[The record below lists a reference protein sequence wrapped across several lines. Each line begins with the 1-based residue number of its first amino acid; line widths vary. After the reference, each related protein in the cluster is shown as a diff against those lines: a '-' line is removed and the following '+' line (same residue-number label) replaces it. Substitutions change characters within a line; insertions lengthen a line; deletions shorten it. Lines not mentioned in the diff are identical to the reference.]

1 MDRIKFKVNGVEYSV
16 GNDISSDVMLLDYL
30 RSRLQLR
37 GTKYM
42 CREGGCGACMVT
54 ASKSLGAPHAAV
66 NSCLVSI
73 GSCDGWDIT
82 TIEGLGNRKIGY
94 HPIQKTLAEHN
105 GSQCGYC
112 TSGWVM
118 SMHGLLETKKH
129 VTMLEVEKSF
139 GSNIC
144 RCTGYR
150 PILEAFKRFATDTPK
165 ERRIMDIEDLQI
177 CRKSG
182 RQCKKSACDDA
193 DDWCFV
199 QNDDFHEVKVKRIE
213 LADGKIWFKPKVLQD
228 VFDILKTEGLSSYM
242 LVGGNTAKG
251 AVPISD
257 YPRVLIDI
265 SSLQD
270 LKTVTYDQN
279 LIVGAGMTLTE
290 FMEVLKTASET
301 EFFGYLAK
309 IYSHVDLVAHIPVR
323 NVGTIAGNLMIKH
336 QTTSFPSDIFL
347 LLTTVD
353 AQLTIM
359 DINGTSQTVTM
370 EAFLK
375 LDMSGK
381 VIVNVMLPPLSNEY
395 KFFSYKLMPRAQSTH
410 AIVNIGCLY
419 QVDATNVV
427 QRARIVYGGLSSN
440 FVRAIATE
448 TLLVGKSLFTN
459 ETLQAALKVLD
470 GEMIVEP
477 NPPEPSV
484 EYRRFVAKAL
494 FYKGLLTLCPPNI
507 INTRYVSGAGNLHD
521 SRPVSDAKQTFTSD
535 PTIWPLNQP
544 IAKVESLIQC
554 AGEAQYTDDIPT
566 MPNEVFGA
574 FVLSTVALGTIV
586 KIDASAALSY
596 PGVIA
601 FYTAKD
607 IPGLNSFTPA
617 DSIYFSANEEVLCSG
632 SVKYYH
638 QPLGIVVA
646 NTQHIA
652 IRATSLVKVT
662 YSNVKQ
668 PVIDIKVA
676 KTDAT
681 RSTLVSSVDATSTGT
696 DVYKTMSGSNTFYGQ
711 YPFTMETLL
720 CVAKPTE
727 EGIEVHSA
735 AQWLDATHVMISRA
749 LNMDENKIDCY
760 VRRLGGG
767 YGMKVSRSIQSAV
780 ACSLIV
786 QKLNLPCR
794 FIQPLTT
801 NFRAVGKRLPSHNDY
816 EVSVNKSG
824 VIQSLNTIIYED
836 NGYKVSET
844 LTALTADVYYNCY
857 IATAMNF
864 KSYDITTD
872 THKNTW
878 CRSPITLET
887 IAYMEYIMERI
898 SYELSLDPL
907 AVRLANLDTTNFNEM
922 TGMVDTLKTNSEYS
936 TRRAAVD
943 SFNTQNRWKKRGLRW
958 AFARWLCSGGKRF
971 DLNLSV
977 YHGDGTVV
985 LTHAGIEMGQGIN
998 TKAVQITAYL
1008 LKIPVEKIQ
1017 VKGNNT
1023 IIAPNTLVSGGSLTT
1038 QGVIIALKRCCEELN
1053 ARLEPIRATLTN
1065 PTWEDLITAA
1075 YNADVD
1081 LQVHGFTSLS
1091 DAQTYNVYGMA
1102 LCEAEIDVLTGEHE
1116 ILRVDMLQDVGLSI
1130 SPEIDVGQVEGAFIM
1145 GLGYWTCEKLV
1156 FADTGEIL
1164 TNRTWDYHV
1173 PEARDIPQDFRVYLK
1188 KNSYSN
1194 DVILSSKA
1202 TGEPAMCSTVVVP
1215 FAIREAIVQARQ
1227 ESGIPTTQWY
1237 DQDGPCSTENICMAA
1252 QTKTEDFKF
1261 Y

>member
-118 SMHGLLETKKH
+118 SMHGLLETKKT

-165 ERRIMDIEDLQI
+165 DRKIMDIEDLQI

-182 RQCKKSACDDA
+182 KQCKKSVCDDA

-213 LADGKIWFKPKVLQD
+213 LTDGKIWFKPRVLQD

-257 YPRVLIDI
+257 YPRVLIDV
-265 SSLQD
+265 SSLQE

-290 FMEVLKTASET
+290 FMDVLKTASET

-323 NVGTIAGNLMIKH
+323 N
-336 QTTSFPSDIFL
+336 
-347 LLTTVD
+347 
-353 AQLTIM
+353 
-359 DINGTSQTVTM
+359 
-370 EAFLK
+370 
-375 LDMSGK
+375 
-381 VIVNVMLPPLSNEY
+381 
-395 KFFSYKLMPRAQSTH
+395 LMPRAQSTH

-419 QVDATNVV
+419 QLDSTNVV

-448 TLLVGKSLFTN
+448 TFLVGKSLFTN

-470 GEMIVEP
+470 GEMIVEA
-477 NPPEPSV
+477 NPPEPAV

-507 INTRYVSGAGNLHD
+507 INTRYASGAGNLHE

-544 IAKVESLIQC
+544 ITKVESLIQC
-554 AGEAQYTDDIPT
+554 AGEAKYTDDIPT
-566 MPNEVFGA
+566 MSNEVFGA

-632 SVKYYH
+632 TVKYYH

-646 NTQHIA
+646 NSQHIA

-662 YSNVKQ
+662 YNNVKT

-681 RSTLVSSVDATSTGT
+681 RSTLVSSIDATSTGT

-735 AQWLDATHVMISRA
+735 TQWLDATHVMISRA

-907 AVRLANLDTTNFNEM
+907 AVRLSNLDTTNFNEI
-922 TGMVDTLKTNSEYS
+922 TGMVDTLKTNAEYS

-1053 ARLEPIRATLTN
+1053 ARLDPIRATLTN

-1215 FAIREAIVQARQ
+1215 FAIREATVQARQ